1 MADLGVA
8 LVLACR
14 NDADSLAACLDACL
28 AQTHPAQE
36 IVVVDA
42 GSSDGSRRIIEDYSQ
57 RHPGALR
64 AEFLP
69 TATDGGEA
77 LWRAV
82 LATTAPYV
90 ALVDPRDLAVPHR
103 LAAGLELLAANPSLA
118 AVCSTVQAVD
128 RAGRPTPWLDDAPA
142 NQPGDNPRW
151 HLLGGHPLDWCTVLA
166 RGERLRAVA
175 TGSPLGHAADLDRW
189 LRLLDSGEI
198 HREARPW
205 VHRRLAG
212 PPVPPAPLLA
222 ECYETA
228 AAIIDALGRWPL
240 EKTFRLASPA
250 GSPERLREAAQCHA
264 RLAAHA
270 LDLDARLF
278 GHAHLGTP
286 EAYRQIRAALR
297 LDPDNALARQL
308 LAEVWRRLGDGAR
321 AGGGASMS
329 LADWQKAPPPPVALA
344 PAPAP
349 SPAATAFR
357 VWQAKT
363 AFQDIDG
370 EHLARR
376 QHAWTRRPRFVVIVD
391 ATAPDLAVSLQ
402 SLDQQF
408 YGHWVT
414 ALVAGGPGADQKRH
428 FAFPAGVAADALL
441 AALPGGGPDDWAL
454 LLPPGTRLEAHA
466 LFALADHLDRHP
478 QCQALY
484 ADDAGPDGLPR
495 FKPDFDPVLLAGRDY
510 LGAVLVS
517 APLFA
522 ALAPGAPPSP
532 GLAHALVRQLAATAG
547 EPFIGHVS
555 DVLFTLNPAAA
566 TPAEAVQRA
575 CTAALLGLPPERL
588 AQVDGPLP
596 GSHWVLPQPAHWP
609 PVTVIALG
617 VSPQALGAATD
628 YPALRCAGPLAP
640 APLALAEALQSCP
653 DDLVLILSAA
663 VRPATPEYLQALVA
677 TLEGWQAGM
686 VGPAIVDAQGR
697 LEGAGLVL
705 GQGGAVG
712 PALPGTPFGQGG
724 DALGRAALPH
734 RVGALDASALL
745 LSRAALA
752 AAGGLDTGYGSLAA
766 CLADAALRLAAAG
779 KPPLWTPLARLDR
792 LAPAPAVQEDPA
804 PFVQRWLPRLAAD
817 PAWNRNLSLA
827 DGNALAETDLVAR
840 WRPGRAEALRILA
853 LPLAPSGQAEYRVSA
868 PLRALDRLGLAQT
881 ASACEP
887 WPGRERAPTPAEL
900 ARLAPDVLYA
910 QATIDDVRLRGYL
923 AAARFNP
930 DIYRVFSLDD
940 RVSDIP
946 AYNAAHRSLP
956 REKVA
961 ERMALALAHSD
972 RLIVSTAPLAELYGP
987 QVAETRIVPN
997 RLEKPLWLDAAT
1009 RPRPPRKSRRPRVG
1023 WAGALQHGGD
1033 LALVAPLVEAL
1044 ADEVDWVFFGM
1055 IPIGCE
1061 RFVAEFHPP
1070 VKPYAAYPAKLASL
1084 DLDLALAP
1092 LEINLFNEAKSNLRL
1107 LEYGIFGWP
1116 VIASDILPYRSDDAP
1131 VCRVP
1136 NRPHAWIAAVRER
1149 LAEREALQAEGR
1161 RLEAWVRSRY
1171 LLEDHAQEWLEALSP
1186 GPRRPRPAVPAV
1198 AAPAAPPASPTPAA
1212 DMQGG
1217 WPPGPGDGK
1226 PRILAASQT
1235 TLLHDYR
1242 AASPLRALR
1251 QNGLAHTLLFGR
1263 PHSDQV
1269 SCLTGAEIAA
1279 LAPDATY
1286 WNFIVDDLRLAEGIA
1301 RCARDFPDLPRVYG
1315 LDDRI
1320 GDLPPQHPYAT
1331 RFSGAQLDRR
1341 LREALALCRR
1351 LVVSTPPLAELYGPL
1366 AESVRVVPNRLERAL
1381 WQGVAP
1387 PAREAAP
1394 PRRLR
1399 VGWAGAQQHAAD
1411 LALLRPVIAATAD
1424 TFDWVFFGMAPAGCE
1439 AWVREIHPAVPFPDY
1454 PARLAALDL
1463 DIALAPLE
1471 INLFN
1476 EAKSN
1481 LRLLDY
1487 GWLGWPVI
1495 CTDILPYRENAPPVI
1510 RVANTPEAWTT
1521 ALHALAAD
1529 PDTRHRLGQELAAW
1543 VRRHYVLEDHLEEWR
1558 EALVPGW
1565 GG

>member
-1 MADLGVA
+1 MAEPRVTV
-8 LVLACR
+8 VLACR
-14 NDADSLAACLDACL
+14 NEAGHLAACLDACL
-28 AQTHPAQE
+28 AQTHLVQE

-42 GSSDGSRRIIEDYSQ
+42 GSSDGSRRIVEDYAQ
-57 RHPGALR
+57 RHPGTLR
-64 AEFLP
+64 GEFLS
-69 TATDGGEA
+69 ASAAAGEA
-77 LWRAV
+77 LWHAV
-82 LATTAPYV
+82 RTTTAPYV
-90 ALVDPRDLAVPHR
+90 ALADPRDLAVPHR
-103 LAAGLELLAANPSLA
+103 IAAGLELLAANPSLA

-128 RAGRPTPWLDDAPA
+128 SGGRPTSWLDDAPG
-142 NQPGDNPRW
+142 NRPCDNPRW
-151 HLLGGHPLDWCTVLA
+151 HLLGGHPFDWCTVLG
-166 RGERLRAVA
+166 RGECLRAVA
-175 TGSPLGHAADLDRW
+175 TESPLPHAADLDRW
-189 LRLLDSGEI
+189 LRLLDGGEV

-205 VHRRLAG
+205 VRRRLPG
-212 PPVPPAPLLA
+212 PLPSPAPLLA
-222 ECYETA
+222 EGYEAA
-228 AAIIDALGRWPL
+228 AAIADALGRWPL
-240 EKTFRLASPA
+240 EKLFQFASPE
-250 GSPERLREAAQCHA
+250 GSPERQRESAQCHA
-264 RLAAHA
+264 RLAAHG

-278 GHAHLGTP
+278 GHTHLGSQD
-286 EAYRQIRAALR
+286 AYRQIRAALR

-308 LAEVWRRLGDGAR
+308 LPETWRRLGDGAR
-321 AGGGASMS
+321 ADGHPPLS
-329 LADWQKAPPPPVALA
+329 LADWQAAPPAPVALA
-344 PAPAP
+344 PAPPP

-357 VWQAKT
+357 AWQART

-376 QHAWTRRPRFVVIVD
+376 QHAWARRPRVVLLLD
-391 ATAPDLAVSLQ
+391 ATDPALAATLQ
-402 SLDQQF
+402 SLEQQF
-408 YGHWVT
+408 YGHWLA
-414 ALVAGGPGADQKRH
+414 ALVGGEADTGHPRH
-428 FAFPAGVAADALL
+428 LAFPAGTAADTLL
-441 AALPGGGPDDWAL
+441 AALPGCSPDDWAL
-454 LLPPGTRLEAHA
+454 LLPRGTRLEAHA
-466 LFALADHLDRHP
+466 LFALADHLNRHP

-484 ADDAGPDGLPR
+484 ADDVGPDDLPR

-510 LGAVLVS
+510 LGAVLVA

-547 EPFIGHVS
+547 EPFIGHVA
-555 DVLFTLNPAAA
+555 DVLFTLDPATA
-566 TPAEAVQRA
+566 TPPAEVRRA

-588 AQVDGPLP
+588 IQVDGPLP
-596 GSHWVLPQPAHWP
+596 GSHWVLPQPADWP
-609 PVTVIALG
+609 AVTVIGLG
-617 VSPQALGAATD
+617 VSPQALVAATD
-628 YPALRCAGPLAP
+628 YPALRCAGPLP
-640 APLALAEALQSCP
+640 PDPRALAEALQSCP
-653 DDLVLILSAA
+653 DDLVLVLSAA
-663 VRPATPEYLQALVA
+663 LRPATPEHLQTLVA
-677 TLEGWQAGM
+677 TLDGWRAGM

-705 GQGGAVG
+705 GLGGALG

-827 DGNALAETDLVAR
+827 DGSALAETDLVAR
-840 WRPGRAEALRILA
+840 WRPGRADALRILA

-930 DIYRVFSLDD
+930 DITRVFSLDD

-987 QVAETRIVPN
+987 QVADTRIVPN
-997 RLEKPLWLDAAT
+997 RLEKALWLDAAA
-1009 RPRPPRKSRRPRVG
+1009 RPKPPRKSPRPRVG

-1033 LALVAPLVEAL
+1033 LALVVPLVEAL
-1044 ADEVDWVFFGM
+1044 AGEVDWVFFGM
-1055 IPIGCE
+1055 IPAGCE

-1070 VKPYAAYPAKLASL
+1070 VKPYAAYPAKLANL

-1136 NRPHAWIAAVRER
+1136 NRPQAWIAAVRER
-1149 LAEREALQAEGR
+1149 LAEREALRAEGR
-1161 RLEAWVRSRY
+1161 RLEAWVRARY

-1186 GPRRPRPAVPAV
+1186 GPRRPRTAVPAV
-1198 AAPAAPPASPTPAA
+1198 AAAAAPPATPAPA
-1212 DMQGG
+1212 TDMQGG

-1251 QNGLAHTLLFGR
+1251 QSGLAHTLLFGR
-1263 PHSDQV
+1263 PHSNQV
-1269 SCLTGAEIAA
+1269 SCLTGAEIAT

-1331 RFSGAQLDRR
+1331 HFSGAQLDRR
-1341 LREALALCRR
+1341 LREALGLCQR

-1366 AESVRVVPNRLERAL
+1366 VESVRVVPNRLERAL

-1387 PAREAAP
+1387 PPREAAP

-1411 LALLRPVIAATAD
+1411 LALLRPVIAATAEA
-1424 TFDWVFFGMAPAGCE
+1424 FDWVFFGMAPAGCE

-1471 INLFN
+1471 ISLFN

-1529 PDTRHRLGQELAAW
+1529 PDTRHRLGHELAAW

-1558 EALVPGW
+1558 VALVPGW
-1565 GG
+1565 CG